1 MSTSYAGS
9 TTKLD
14 MRKLIALS
22 MVGIFSFGAIADT
35 PITTTI
41 DGVEWRFRIDPD
53 TQTAMLGHCT
63 TPNPSDPK
71 NEDYF
76 ACPSN
81 IAINASDIPW
91 SFNYE
96 GTQYTVTRIGSSAF
110 NRHSLLKGTL
120 TIPDSVK
127 EVLGYAFYLCTGLTD
142 LQGGDSVTNWQN
154 SVLQG
159 CNKINGTLPDLSQVT
174 VFGERPFEGVNL
186 TGDLKLGSSLTEIAG
201 WALRGGKWDEAI
213 IPANVTTVGKNS
225 AAYGVLLDCPNMV
238 AIWIKGKP
246 TAMEASQEYTTVYC
260 GSLAR
265 NCKSLKMVLMGR
277 NTKGESKNP
286 GGVDYDMLHLD
297 EGVQVL
303 VPANG
308 YWDGLEVGGK
318 DGGEDNKVWY
328 YGPTNEFDLVIDE
341 TAMSA
346 TFTPTTENALTN
358 VIAWAPLLKEH
369 FDLDTVISITNHIDS
384 SFELSDAMLQNVTIS
399 AKLWFLTFNV
409 QSQAQLDNVLAAVS
423 VDTPVLIDI
432 EGAGRNQ
439 ITVPEGRKVAILAKG
454 GWTFGEKP
462 KGIVITFR

>member
-1 MSTSYAGS
+1 MSISYAGS

-41 DGVEWRFRIDPD
+41 DGVEWRFRIDPE
-53 TQTAMLGHCT
+53 TQTAMIGHCT
-63 TPNPSDPK
+63 TPNPTDQR

-76 ACPSN
+76 ACPTN
-81 IAINASDIPW
+81 IALNASDIPW
-91 SFNYE
+91 SFNYD
-96 GTQYTVTRIGSSAF
+96 GTQYTVTRIGASAF
-110 NRHSLLKGTL
+110 CEHRKLTGTL
-120 TIPDSVK
+120 TIPDTVK
-127 EVLGYAFYLCTGLTD
+127 EVLGYAFYVCTGLTGF
-142 LQGGDSVTNWQN
+142 QGGNSVTNWQN
-154 SVLQG
+154 SVFQA
-159 CNKINGTLPDLSQVT
+159 CDNMKGTLPDLSAVT
-174 VFGERPFEGVNL
+174 VFGQRPFYKVPL
-186 TGDLKLGSSLTEIAG
+186 TGDLKLGPSLTKIGG

-213 IPANVTTVGKNS
+213 VPANVTTVGIS
-225 AAYGVLLDCPNMV
+225 DPYYGVFMECPNMK
-238 AIWIKGKP
+238 AIWVKGKP
-246 TAMEASQEYTTVYC
+246 TEANQKYTTVYC
-260 GSLAR
+260 GKIAQD
-265 NCKSLKMVLMGR
+265 CTSLKMVLMGQ
-277 NTKGESKNP
+277 NTKGSGIIQTNEKLTMLN
-286 GGVDYDMLHLD
+286 GDKGVH
-297 EGVQVL
+297 VL

-308 YWDGLEVGGK
+308 YWDGLTT
-318 DGGEDNKVWY
+318 GGEDNKVWY
-328 YGPTNEFDLVIDE
+328 YGPTNELDLVIDDAKME
-341 TAMSA
+341 A

>member
-1 MSTSYAGS
+1 MSTSYAESAVKFG
-9 TTKLD
+9 
-14 MRKLIALS
+14 MRKVIALS
-22 MVGIFSFGAIADT
+22 MVGIFSIGAIADT
-35 PITTTI
+35 AITTTI
-41 DGVEWRFRIDPD
+41 DGVEWRFRIDRD

-63 TPNPSDPK
+63 IPNPNDTK
-71 NEDYF
+71 EEYF

-81 IAINASDIPW
+81 ININASSIPW
-91 SFNYE
+91 IFDYE
-96 GTQYTVTRIGSSAF
+96 GTQYTVTRVGSRAF
-110 NRHSLLKGTL
+110 YNHRQLTGTL
-120 TIPDSVK
+120 TIPDTVK
-127 EVLGYAFYLCTGLTD
+127 ELNGYSFYLCTGLTG
-142 LQGGDSVTNWQN
+142 LRGCNSVTNWQN

-159 CNKINGTLPDLSQVT
+159 CSGMKDTLPDLSAVT
-174 VFGERPFEGVNL
+174 VFGERPFDGVSL
-186 TGDLKLGSSLTEIAG
+186 TGDLKLGASLTAIEG
-201 WALRGGKWDEAI
+201 WAFRNCKFDDAV
-213 IPANVTTVGKNS
+213 IPANVTTVGRNAS
-225 AAYGVLLDCPNMV
+225 AYGVFKDCGNMV
-238 AIWIKGKP
+238 AMWVKGKP
-246 TAMEASQEYTTVYC
+246 TEASQKYTTVYC
-260 GSLAR
+260 GTLAA
-265 NCKSLKMVLMGR
+265 NCAKLKMVLMGR
-277 NTKGESKNP
+277 NTKGESKKSS
-286 GGVDYDMLHLD
+286 GEYSMLYVDK
-297 EGVQVL
+297 GVQVL

-308 YWDGLEVGGK
+308 YWDGLVT
-318 DGGEDNKVWY
+318 GGEDNKVWY

-341 TAMSA
+341 AKMSA

-439 ITVPEGRKVAILAKG
+439 ITVPEGRQVAILAKG

>member
-1 MSTSYAGS
+1 MSTSYAESAVKFG
-9 TTKLD
+9 
-14 MRKLIALS
+14 MRKVIALS
-22 MVGIFSFGAIADT
+22 MVGMFSIGAIADT

-63 TPNPSDPK
+63 TPNPDDPK
-71 NEDYF
+71 KEDYF
-76 ACPSN
+76 ACSSN
-81 IAINASDIPW
+81 IAINASSIPW
-91 SFNYE
+91 NFDYE
-96 GTQYTVTRIGSSAF
+96 GKQYTVTRVGSSAF
-110 NRHSLLKGTL
+110 YNHRQLKGTL
-120 TIPDSVK
+120 TIPDTVK
-127 EVLGYAFYLCTGLTD
+127 ELSGYSFYLCTGLTG
-142 LQGGDSVTNWQN
+142 LRGCNSVTNWQN

-159 CNKINGTLPDLSQVT
+159 CSGMKDTLPDLSAVT

-186 TGDLKLGSSLTEIAG
+186 TGDLKLGASLTEIPG
-201 WALRGGKWDEAI
+201 WALRGGKWDEAVV
-213 IPANVTTVGKNS
+213 PANVTTVGDDR
-225 AAYGVLLDCPNMV
+225 AAYGVFPECPNMK
-238 AIWIKGKP
+238 AIWVKGKP
-246 TAMEASQEYTTVYC
+246 TEASQKYTTVYC
-260 GSLAR
+260 GSLAK
-265 NCKSLKMVLMGR
+265 NCASLKMVLMGQ
-277 NTKGESKNP
+277 NTKASGKKPWDAN
-286 GGVDYDMLHLD
+286 YYMLAGD
-297 EGVQVL
+297 EGVQAL

-318 DGGEDNKVWY
+318 DGGEANKVWY
-328 YGPTNEFDLVIDE
+328 YGPTNELDLVIDDAKME
-341 TAMSA
+341 A

-409 QSQAQLDNVLAAVS
+409 QSQAQLDNVLAAIS
-423 VDTPVLIDI
+423 VDTPVIIDI

-439 ITVPEGRKVAILAKG
+439 ITVPEGRKVAILVKG